1 MRGDIEGAVALYR
14 QPDGAA
20 ADGPN
25 AAYHLARL
33 LARHGRDDEAI
44 EVMRAHAD
52 TCPGEDSVLHP
63 LAELCLDRGRARD
76 GLAHLDDLKARR
88 GGEEAWDLFRI
99 RLPLIT
105 ADAGGDEAVQQARAH
120 PEGDTRYAAA
130 DSARVLH
137 DAGRTEEAV
146 ALLDRHLPANRS
158 DLAGYLVD
166 LGRIHDAVALLQHD
180 HRPSAW
186 SSAPWSSEPQF

>member
-1 MRGDIEGAVALYR
+1 M
-14 QPDGAA
+14 
-20 ADGPN
+20 
-25 AAYHLARL
+25 
-33 LARHGRDDEAI
+33 
-44 EVMRAHAD
+44 
-52 TCPGEDSVLHP
+52 
-63 LAELCLDRGRARD
+63 
-76 GLAHLDDLKARR
+76 
-88 GGEEAWDLFRI
+88 
-99 RLPLIT
+99 
-105 ADAGGDEAVQQARAH
+105 
-120 PEGDTRYAAA
+120 
-130 DSARVLH
+130 LH